1 MGIFTKTKET
11 TTASVVKI
19 SFADQLS
26 TIKESFR
33 AAYNK
38 AESLNQKIEEDIK
51 SKNTAIEA
59 LKAQLAESETAKSD
73 TEQFMKNLEKF
84 I

>member
-1 MGIFTKTKET
+1 MGIFTKEKTVT
-11 TTASVVKI
+11 TVGK
-19 SFADQLS
+19 SFAEQL
-26 TIKESFR
+26 TAIKESFR
-33 AAYNK
+33 TAYNK
-38 AESLNQKIEEDIK
+38 ADVLNQKIEEDIK

>member
-1 MGIFTKTKET
+1 MGIFTKNET
-11 TTASVVKI
+11 VTTVGK
-19 SFADQLS
+19 SFAEQL
-26 TIKESFR
+26 TAIKESFR
-33 AAYNK
+33 TAYNK

-59 LKAQLAESETAKSD
+59 LKVQLAESETAKSD
-73 TEQFMKNLEKF
+73 TEQFMTNLEKF

>member
-1 MGIFTKTKET
+1 MGIFTKNET
-11 TTASVVKI
+11 VTTVGK
-19 SFADQLS
+19 SFAEQL
-26 TIKESFR
+26 TAIKESFR
-33 AAYNK
+33 TAYNK

-51 SKNTAIEA
+51 SKNVAIEA
-59 LKAQLAESETAKSD
+59 LRAQLAESEAAKGD

>member
-1 MGIFTKTKET
+1 MGIFTKNET
-11 TTASVVKI
+11 VTTVGK
-19 SFADQLS
+19 SFAEQL
-26 TIKESFR
+26 TAIKESFR
-33 AAYNK
+33 TAYNK

-59 LKAQLAESETAKSD
+59 LKVQLAESETAKSD

>member
-1 MGIFTKTKET
+1 MGIFSNKKEAVVA
-11 TTASVVKI
+11 TAKV
-19 SFADQLS
+19 SFADQL
-26 TIKESFR
+26 TAIKESFR
-33 AAYNK
+33 TAYNK

-51 SKNTAIEA
+51 SKNAAIEA
-59 LKAQLAESETAKSD
+59 LRAQLAESEAAKGD